1 MKAEKQF
8 RVSGKEKI
16 KLNEWATAPKKAIA
30 KEDIKKEI
38 AKDIKVLKEN
48 QEMLYAQDRR
58 SVLILFQA
66 MDAAGKDSMIEH
78 VMSGVNPQGCSV
90 TSFKSPTSRELD
102 HDYLWRIHRE
112 VPSRGDI
119 KIFNRSHYEDVLIT
133 RVHPEILVGNH
144 LPDIWDVKDI
154 DEAFYQKRYKQIKH
168 YEDYLAE
175 QGVVILKFF
184 LHLSK
189 EEQKKRFIRRI
200 EIPEKNWKFS
210 EADVKER
217 QYWDQYQAAYEQAI
231 NATSTKINPWY
242 VIPADDK
249 WYSRHL
255 VSEIINE
262 RIEELNLSYPEVT
275 DERRVELQSILKV
288 LEKND

>member
-30 KEDIKKEI
+30 KGDIKKEI

-168 YEDYLAE
+168 YEDYLAD

-231 NATSTKINPWY
+231 NATSTKVNPWY

-275 DERRVELQSILKV
+275 DDRRVELQNILKA

>member
-30 KEDIKKEI
+30 KGDIKKEI

-231 NATSTKINPWY
+231 NATSTKVNPWY

-275 DERRVELQSILKV
+275 EERRVELQNILKA

>member
-30 KEDIKKEI
+30 KGDIKKEI

-119 KIFNRSHYEDVLIT
+119 TMKMC
-133 RVHPEILVGNH
+133 
-144 LPDIWDVKDI
+144 
-154 DEAFYQKRYKQIKH
+154 
-168 YEDYLAE
+168 
-175 QGVVILKFF
+175 
-184 LHLSK
+184 
-189 EEQKKRFIRRI
+189 
-200 EIPEKNWKFS
+200 
-210 EADVKER
+210 
-217 QYWDQYQAAYEQAI
+217 
-231 NATSTKINPWY
+231 
-242 VIPADDK
+242 
-249 WYSRHL
+249 
-255 VSEIINE
+255 
-262 RIEELNLSYPEVT
+262 
-275 DERRVELQSILKV
+275 
-288 LEKND
+288 

>member
-30 KEDIKKEI
+30 KGDIKKEI

-168 YEDYLAE
+168 YEDYLAD

-231 NATSTKINPWY
+231 NATSTKVNPWY

-275 DERRVELQSILKV
+275 DDRRVELQNILKV

>member
-30 KEDIKKEI
+30 KGDIKKEI

>member
-8 RVSGKEKI
+8 RVSEKKKI
-16 KLNEWATAPKKAIA
+16 KLNEWATAPKKALA
-30 KEDIKKEI
+30 KGDIKKEI

-168 YEDYLAE
+168 YEDYLAD

-275 DERRVELQSILKV
+275 DERRVELQNILKA

>member
-30 KEDIKKEI
+30 KGDIKKEI

-275 DERRVELQSILKV
+275 EERRVELQNILKA

>member
-30 KEDIKKEI
+30 KGDIKKEI
-38 AKDIKVLKEN
+38 AKDIKFLKEN

-168 YEDYLAE
+168 YEDYLAD

-231 NATSTKINPWY
+231 NATSTKVNPWY

-275 DERRVELQSILKV
+275 DDRRVELQNILKA

>member
-30 KEDIKKEI
+30 KGDIKKEI

-112 VPSRGDI
+112 VPNRGDI

-168 YEDYLAE
+168 YEDYLAD

-231 NATSTKINPWY
+231 NATSTKVNPWY
-242 VIPADDK
+242 VIPTDDK

-275 DERRVELQSILKV
+275 DDRRVELQNILKA

>member
-30 KEDIKKEI
+30 KGDIKKEI

-231 NATSTKINPWY
+231 NATSTKVNPWY

-275 DERRVELQSILKV
+275 DERRVELQNILKA

>member
-30 KEDIKKEI
+30 KGDIKKEI

-168 YEDYLAE
+168 YEDYLAD

-231 NATSTKINPWY
+231 NATSTKVNPWY

>member
-30 KEDIKKEI
+30 KGDIKKEI

-231 NATSTKINPWY
+231 NATSTKVNPWY

-275 DERRVELQSILKV
+275 DDRRVELQNILKA

>member
-30 KEDIKKEI
+30 KGDIKKEI

-168 YEDYLAE
+168 YEDYLAD

-275 DERRVELQSILKV
+275 DDRRVELQNILKA
-288 LEKND
+288 LEKK

>member
-30 KEDIKKEI
+30 KGDIKKEI
-38 AKDIKVLKEN
+38 AKDIKFLKEN

-168 YEDYLAE
+168 YEDYLAD

-231 NATSTKINPWY
+231 NATSTKVNPWY

-262 RIEELNLSYPEVT
+262 RIEELNLSYPEVA
-275 DERRVELQSILKV
+275 DERRVELQNILKA

>member
-30 KEDIKKEI
+30 KGDIKKEI
-38 AKDIKVLKEN
+38 AKDIKFLKEN

-168 YEDYLAE
+168 YEDYLAD

>member
-30 KEDIKKEI
+30 KGDIKKEI
-38 AKDIKVLKEN
+38 AKDIKFLKEN

-168 YEDYLAE
+168 YEDYLAD
-175 QGVVILKFF
+175 QGVVILKFS

>member
-8 RVSGKEKI
+8 RVSEKEKI

-30 KEDIKKEI
+30 KGDIKKEI
-38 AKDIKVLKEN
+38 AKDIKFLKEN

-168 YEDYLAE
+168 YEDYLAD

-262 RIEELNLSYPEVT
+262 RIEELNLSYPEVAE
-275 DERRVELQSILKV
+275 ERRVELQNILKA

>member
-168 YEDYLAE
+168 YEDYLAD

>member
-30 KEDIKKEI
+30 KGDIKKEI

-154 DEAFYQKRYKQIKH
+154 DKAFYQKRYKQIKH
-168 YEDYLAE
+168 YEDYLAD

-231 NATSTKINPWY
+231 NATSTKVNPWY

-275 DERRVELQSILKV
+275 EERRVELQNILKA

>member
-30 KEDIKKEI
+30 KGDIKKEI
-38 AKDIKVLKEN
+38 AKDIKFLKEN

-102 HDYLWRIHRE
+102 HDYLWRLHRE

-168 YEDYLAE
+168 YEDYLAD

>member
-30 KEDIKKEI
+30 KGDIKKEI

-154 DEAFYQKRYKQIKH
+154 DKAFYQKRYKQIKH

>member
-30 KEDIKKEI
+30 KGDIKKEI

-168 YEDYLAE
+168 YEDYLAD

-217 QYWDQYQAAYEQAI
+217 QYWGQYQAAYEQAI

>member
-30 KEDIKKEI
+30 KGDIKKEI
-38 AKDIKVLKEN
+38 AKDIKFLKEN

-168 YEDYLAE
+168 YEDYLAD

-231 NATSTKINPWY
+231 NATSTKVNPWY

>member
-30 KEDIKKEI
+30 KGDIKKEI

-168 YEDYLAE
+168 YEDYLAD

-231 NATSTKINPWY
+231 NATSTKINTWY

>member
-16 KLNEWATAPKKAIA
+16 KLNKWATAPKKAIA
-30 KEDIKKEI
+30 KGDIKKEI

-168 YEDYLAE
+168 YEDYLAD

>member
-30 KEDIKKEI
+30 KGDIKKEI

-168 YEDYLAE
+168 YEDYLAD

>member
-30 KEDIKKEI
+30 KGDIKKEI
-38 AKDIKVLKEN
+38 AKDIKFLKEN

-168 YEDYLAE
+168 YEDYLAD

-231 NATSTKINPWY
+231 NATSTKVNPWY

-275 DERRVELQSILKV
+275 DERRVELQNILKA

>member
-30 KEDIKKEI
+30 KGDIKKEI

-231 NATSTKINPWY
+231 NATSTKVNPWY